1 MAGATYVV
9 SDGAGCATGCAAA
22 TGWYATG
29 ATGCAAAAGWTAATG
44 WYATGAAGGAGK
56 CATGATGGAG
66 AGWTAATGWYATGAT
81 GCAAATGGA
90 GWCATGATGAAA
102 TGATGA
108 IGCAGAACLGLGIG
122 AIAFLT
128 LGEEED
134 SERGGPF
141 GLGLIEGPAGGPER
155 GGPPIPEG
163 PEGPERGGPTDA
175 CGGPAF
181 GGADGAPPKGGREVG
196 EGLLGACLCG

>member
-1 MAGATYVV
+1 MTGATYVA
-9 SDGAGCATGCAAA
+9 SGGAGCATATGWYATGATGCAAATGWTAATGGAGWCATGATGCAAA

-29 ATGCAAAAGWTAATG
+29 ATG
-44 WYATGAAGGAGK
+44 GGGD
-56 CATGATGGAG
+56 
-66 AGWTAATGWYATGAT
+66 GWTAATGWYATGAT
-81 GCAAATGGA
+81 GGE
-90 GWCATGATGAAA
+90 GWCAI
-102 TGATGA
+102 GATGA
-108 IGCAGAACLGLGIG
+108 IGCAGTACLGLGIA

-155 GGPPIPEG
+155 GGPPMPEG
-163 PEGPERGGPTDA
+163 PEGPERGGPTAA